1 MAALAASPPFD
12 SLASSAVE
20 ALAGLGRVEQHFGGQ
35 VILDAFRTT
44 PRDVVIVLS
53 GAVQTWV
60 DPERPHNPEVPELLL
75 GPGDVLGLDATLSG
89 KAIGPLAV
97 AHGPV
102 RALHLPADAVDEA
115 LEGIDWQPLRPP
127 LPQASD
133 AAPGGVRAG
142 DLVVTRPLTVSGTVS
157 VAEVAAALGQRGVA
171 AVDCGGAEPWV
182 LTDRTLRERILA
194 AGLPSDTPAQVA
206 AVSDLPWI
214 DAGASASEALI
225 LLLDTGADLVL
236 VRGVEGG
243 LLGTVDARDFIG
255 SSVTAGLTLHE
266 RFIRAESI
274 ADLQRLARG
283 LPQLVGHLLEGGL
296 SSARVLT
303 LYSAL
308 VDAIIKRML
317 ALVFASHPDLSTD
330 AFTWFSL
337 GSNGRRE
344 STLSSDVDCAVVFH
358 DELDQADIDRYRA
371 VFLEVVNCLAN
382 AGLTGD
388 GHGATAAHKLFARSR
403 GSWAQAARSWV
414 QDPTRDNAAMLTS
427 LLLDARALQGSANL
441 PEVTKL
447 FAGLGHNPGTMRLL
461 LSESLAHRAGM
472 RTMRRRFGGAKERFD
487 LKKYALLPMVNLAR
501 WAALTVGSTV
511 LPTTQRLQAA
521 SGTSVL
527 PHRQA
532 SILIEIFEVLQ
543 SIRLRHQL
551 TEVEQGRPPGDQL
564 DLDRVSPID
573 ASIIAR
579 AVKEIAAVQQRMANL
594 ARYENP
600 EDWGR
605 PEPLTS

>member
-12 SLASSAVE
+12 LLGPAAAEGLAE
-20 ALAGLGRVEQHFGGQ
+20 LARFAEHGDGE
-35 VILDAFRTT
+35 VILDAFRRT
-44 PRDVVIVLS
+44 PDDVLIVLA

-60 DPERPHNPEVPELLL
+60 DAERAHDPAAPEVLL
-75 GPGDVLGLDATLSG
+75 GPGDVLGLDATRSG

-102 RALHLPADAVDEA
+102 RALHLPAADAAEA
-115 LEGIDWQPLRPP
+115 LDGIHWQPSPP
-127 LPQASD
+127 AQRQPF
-133 AAPGGVRAG
+133 APVPGALRAG
-142 DLVVTRPLTVSGTVS
+142 DLVVTRPLITSGSVS
-157 VAEVAAALGQRGVA
+157 VAEVAAALGRRGVA
-171 AVDCGGAEPWV
+171 AVDCGGPEPAV

-194 AGLPSDTPAQVA
+194 AGLPSDTPAQAA

-214 DAGASASEALI
+214 DAEASAAEALI
-225 LLLDTGADLVL
+225 LLLDRQADLVL
-236 VRGVEGG
+236 VRGPDGG

-266 RFIRAESI
+266 RFVRAESI
-274 ADLQRLARG
+274 DDLQRLALR
-283 LPQLVGHLLEGGL
+283 LPLMIGHLLEDGL
-296 SSARVLT
+296 SSARVLE
-303 LYSAL
+303 LYSVL
-308 VDAIIKRML
+308 IDTIIARTL
-317 ALVFASHPDLSTD
+317 TLVFDRHPEVSLE

-344 STLSSDVDCAVVFH
+344 ATLSSDVDCAVVFH
-358 DELDQADIDRYRA
+358 EELSQPEIDRYRS
-371 VFLEVVNCLAN
+371 VFLEVVDCLAR

-388 GHGATAAHKLFARSR
+388 SHGATAAHKLFARTR
-403 GSWAQAARSWV
+403 GSWAQAAHSWV
-414 QDPTRDNAAMLTS
+414 QDPSRDNAAMLTS
-427 LLLDARALQGSANL
+427 LLLDARPIQGSANL
-441 PEVTKL
+441 PEVTEL
-447 FAGLGHNPGTMRLL
+447 FASLGHNPGTMRLL
-461 LSESLAHRAGM
+461 LTESLARRAGL
-472 RTMRRRFGGAKERFD
+472 RSIRRRLGGPKERFD

-511 LPTTQRLQAA
+511 LATTERLRAA

-532 SILIEIFEVLQ
+532 SILIEVFEVLQ

-551 TEVEQGRPPGDQL
+551 AEVSDGRPPSDQL
-564 DLDRVSPID
+564 NLDRVSPID
-573 ASIIAR
+573 HSIIVR

-605 PEPLTS
+605 PEPLGS